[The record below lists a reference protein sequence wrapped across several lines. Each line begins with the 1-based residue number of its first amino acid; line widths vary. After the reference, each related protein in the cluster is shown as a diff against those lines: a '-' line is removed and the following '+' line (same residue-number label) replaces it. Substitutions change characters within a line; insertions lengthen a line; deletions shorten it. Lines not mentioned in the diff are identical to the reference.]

1 MPNASFDPIP
11 VTFRDV
17 LHARRNLRAYLR
29 PTPLY
34 HYPALDAMVG
44 AEVWVKHEN
53 HQPVGAFKV
62 RGGVHLISQLDETHR
77 RAGVIAASTG
87 NHGQSVAYAA
97 RLFGVRAIIAVP
109 EDANPAKVA
118 SMRNLGAEVV
128 FHGQNFDE
136 ARQWV
141 EEEAQRRSYRYIHS
155 GDEPLLIA
163 GVATYALEMLED
175 QPDLDVIFVPVGGGS
190 GAAGVCIVAKTL
202 NPKIRVIG
210 VQSEQAPAAWRS
222 WKEHRIVEEP
232 SRTFAEGLATGV
244 GFELPQ
250 RILRRYLDD
259 FILVSDDELR
269 RAIIILLAHTRN
281 LAEGAGAAALAGA
294 LKMRHQIA
302 GQRVG
307 VVLSGG
313 NLSIVRLRQLLAA
326 EGTPGFAL

>member
-1 MPNASFDPIP
+1 MTASSPEPLP

-62 RGGVHLISQLDETHR
+62 RGGVHLISQLDEAHR

-141 EEEAQRRSYRYIHS
+141 EEEAQRRAYRYIHS

-202 NPKIRVIG
+202 NPRIRVIG

-294 LKMRHQIA
+294 LKMRHQLA
-302 GQRVG
+302 GRRVG

-326 EGTPGFAL
+326 EGTPGFPL